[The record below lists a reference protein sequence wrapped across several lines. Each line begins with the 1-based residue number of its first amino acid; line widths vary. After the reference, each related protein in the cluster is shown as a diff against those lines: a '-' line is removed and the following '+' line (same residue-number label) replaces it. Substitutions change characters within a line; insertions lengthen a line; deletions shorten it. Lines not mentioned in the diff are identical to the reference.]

1 MPKLTA
7 QALAALLCER
17 SLLCAPHSQ
26 HFLLAFVGHLRYT
39 WALIASES
47 PDHLLQAS
55 WVEGGLAMTFEEIL
69 DQAMAMTPRRPNSCW
84 TRYWSDGVS

>member
-7 QALAALLCER
+7 QALAARLRER

-39 WALIASES
+39 WALTASN
-47 PDHLLQAS
+47 PQTIFCKPH
-55 WVEGGLAMTFEEIL
+55 
-69 DQAMAMTPRRPNSCW
+69 R
-84 TRYWSDGVS
+84 

>member
-7 QALAALLCER
+7 QALAARLCER
-17 SLLCAPHSQ
+17 RFLCAPHSQ
-26 HFLLAFVGHLRYT
+26 HFLLAFVGHLRVHVG
-39 WALIASES
+39 ADSLES
-47 PDHLLQAS
+47 LDHLLQAS

-69 DQAMAMTPRRPNSCW
+69 DQAMAMPPRRPDSCW